1 MGLPGEVY
9 SEDRGRQIDE
19 SKGRVQRTVTDEAR
33 KEAIKE
39 VMAQIC
45 RERDEYEAQKAAAKA
60 AEEN

>member
-19 SKGRVQRTVTDEAR
+19 KKGTFQRTVTDEAR

-45 RERDEYEAQKAAAKA
+45 RERDEYEAQKAAKA